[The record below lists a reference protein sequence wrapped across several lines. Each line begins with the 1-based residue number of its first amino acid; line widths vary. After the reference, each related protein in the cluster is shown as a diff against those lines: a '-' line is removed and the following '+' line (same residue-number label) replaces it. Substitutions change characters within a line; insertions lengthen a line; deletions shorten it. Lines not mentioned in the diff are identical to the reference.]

1 MTGRKLYEID
11 FYYGVTFKNYSSV
24 IFNVTLTI
32 YEFTCVNAD
41 SKTILRV
48 WCIKSIESL
57 VSDETPKFTILHEG
71 DVSVMNVPSGPL
83 ADEF

>member
-48 WCIKSIESL
+48 WCIKSVECL

-71 DVSVMNVPSGPL
+71 DISVTNVPSGPP
-83 ADEF
+83 ADGF